1 MCISQLQYLS
11 LSIPPAIFCL
21 GNHTFVFYIY
31 DSISVLLVGSFLP
44 FSSFLDCTYKQYH
57 GYVSLSDLLH
67 SVCQSLGPSVRLQMA
82 LFSYFLKFS
91 SLPAALGPPCC
102 ASASSSCKVGSALQL
117 RCASHCNGFYCYK
130 GQALGRMG
138 FRSCCSWA
146 QLCGGMW
153 TPPGPGIKPL
163 APALADA
170 FLTSHH
176 QGSPISFFFNA
187 LVIFH
192 CVFVPHLY
200 PLMDIQV
207 ISMPWLLQSG
217 CVFYLLSVCN
227 PITSW

>member
-1 MCISQLQYLS
+1 
-11 LSIPPAIFCL
+11 
-21 GNHTFVFYIY
+21 
-31 DSISVLLVGSFLP
+31 
-44 FSSFLDCTYKQYH
+44 
-57 GYVSLSDLLH
+57 
-67 SVCQSLGPSVRLQMA
+67 
-82 LFSYFLKFS
+82 
-91 SLPAALGPPCC
+91 
-102 ASASSSCKVGSALQL
+102 
-117 RCASHCNGFYCYK
+117 
-130 GQALGRMG
+130 MG

-217 CVFYLLSVCN
+217 CVFYFLSVCN
-227 PITSW
+227 PITSWWLKSEFWPIGFYFLYTKCIRSFSAEWASPLISLHIKHASLHLCTMPFAPPWKLFPFSAWEIPYPSRQKITNTVGLSHDKY